1 MLQQTAIEIHG
12 VQKTYA
18 QRRGN
23 PTRPALDGIDLTIP
37 GGSVFGGGNERCGA
51 DNRVVLPRVA

>member
-37 GGSVFGGGNERCGA
+37 GGSVFGLLGPNGA
-51 DNRVVLPRVA
+51 GKSTLINCYT